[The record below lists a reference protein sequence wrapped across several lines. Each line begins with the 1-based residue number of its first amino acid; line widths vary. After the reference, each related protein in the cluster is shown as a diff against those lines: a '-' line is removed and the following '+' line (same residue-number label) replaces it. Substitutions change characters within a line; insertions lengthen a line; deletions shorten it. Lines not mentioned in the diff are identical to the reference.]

1 MNLTIE
7 KIQQAYNKL
16 KTYIYY
22 DNTELF
28 LREKL
33 VEFETDTIK
42 TDFNLNW
49 QVSNLYSEV
58 TDNIFDIFKQKE
70 KTINENLD
78 FKFNKILKELNN
90 FDENGDFFKQL
101 FESINVNFFPKKIHA
116 PDQDENFITN
126 KKQFGSYELERVTA
140 FIDMPIEFHII
151 SIIWINELGYK
162 FDAELLKECKG
173 NRLLLNKEK
182 SGVINTSSLFKPYF
196 TQYQKWRDES
206 IIVAQNL
213 LNEEKNALFINLD
226 IKDYFHSCRIDLD
239 KYFKIESETPNSV
252 NYILRKIHTIYSE
265 LIAKKH
271 KFPNDFSEELNN
283 KSLLPIGLLS
293 SYVIANNYLNDF
305 DKIITNKFKPAYYG
319 RYVDD
324 ILIVLSEPNI
334 DNYSNNTYEKYS
346 FDFEEYKSNILK
358 ETNSSLKDF
367 NLSKVDKYLLQT
379 LYPLFKVKPGADNKN
394 IIKID
399 QYDNLVCQSQKTLMY
414 YFDYEESDLVID
426 KLKQELDFKSSEFK
440 DLPDDNDGLGDFD
453 KNAYYLNYTDSDG
466 KVRTLKDYK
475 ENRYGLTVYLTNKIL
490 GATKHKQSV
499 SDEEIQKFLKL
510 FNGQNII
517 EFYRLWEKIFTYLL
531 VNNKPSEYVDF
542 YFRCIEEIQK
552 IKLHKDSFKGTNI
565 KEIYV
570 IDTLIGF
577 LDISHELVLSLHPN
591 FLKQNKK
598 VLKNFEYR
606 SNKIQSDYLSF
617 FFNEITRPDSFWSTR
632 YRKTNMMR
640 HHYVSIPL
648 LNYTKES
655 YTSSIN
661 LLSLNF
667 KIEEYTID
675 EDLIINSPRPIKFWE
690 CTISQLFT
698 DLKSQNENL
707 ENEQIN
713 IADYYESEHF
723 LDKAFKKFKEAN
735 KKHRSSDTFEDSID
749 NYKDK
754 FYKIIKQK
762 EKNDTLLE
770 IHSESDE
777 KNLTPKIGVA
787 NTFVSEKNII
797 DGLRNRPNISNHRY
811 QTLVKFLKE
820 TRRNNAD
827 IIAFPE
833 FFIPI
838 EIFSS
843 LVRYAEKNQ
852 SLLISGLEHI
862 TVNNFS
868 FNFVATVLPV
878 DINGYKD
885 ATIVF
890 RLKNHYAPIEEELI
904 KGNHYLI
911 PKPIQNRYHIFK
923 WKNIYFSVFYCFE
936 LANITHRSLL
946 RSKVDLLFAVEYNQ
960 DTNYFSN
967 LVESII
973 RDIHC
978 YVVQV
983 NSSHFGDTR
992 ISQPTK
998 SYNVD
1003 IVKLKGGENNV
1014 TVLGSIDIE
1023 KLREFQ
1029 RKKYSLT
1036 RTDKTFKPLPPDFDK
1051 NEVIKRIKNK

>member
-1 MNLTIE
+1 MNIE
-7 KIQQAYNKL
+7 IEQIKLAYSKL
-16 KTYIYY
+16 KTYVYY

-33 VEFETDTIK
+33 VEFETDTTK
-42 TDFNLNW
+42 TGFSLNW
-49 QVSNLYSEV
+49 QVSTLYSDNEK
-58 TDNIFDIFKQKE
+58 NIFDIFSQNE
-70 KTINENLD
+70 KNINDNLE
-78 FKFNKILKELNN
+78 FKFNKLLQEINN
-90 FDENGDFFKQL
+90 FNEKSEFFEHL
-101 FESINVNFFPKKIHA
+101 FNSIKVVFFPKKLNRQ
-116 PDQDENFITN
+116 DNDENFITN
-126 KKQFGSYELERVTA
+126 KKQSSNYELEKITA
-140 FIDMPIEFHII
+140 FIDMPIELHII
-151 SIIWINELGYK
+151 SVLWINEHGFK
-162 FDAELLKECKG
+162 FDAELLNECKG
-173 NRLLLNKEK
+173 NRLLLNKDK
-182 SGVINTSSLFKPYF
+182 TGVINNSSLFKPYF

-206 IIVAQNL
+206 IIAAQNL
-213 LNEEKNALFINLD
+213 LNDEKNALFINLD

-239 KYFKIESETPNSV
+239 KYFNIENDTSHNI
-252 NYILRKIHTIYSE
+252 NYILRKIHTTYSE
-265 LIAKKH
+265 LIANKYM
-271 KFPNDFSEELNN
+271 FPNDFSHELIS
-283 KSLLPIGLLS
+283 KSILPIGLLT
-293 SYVIANNYLNDF
+293 SYIIANHYLNDF

-334 DNYSNNTYEKYS
+334 ENYSKGIYEKYS
-346 FDFEEYKSNILK
+346 FDFDEYKIKILEETSNK
-358 ETNSSLKDF
+358 SDF

-379 LYPLFKVKPGADNKN
+379 LHPLFKIIPGSDNKN
-394 IIKID
+394 VIKID
-399 QYDNLVCQSQKTLMY
+399 QYDNLICQSQKTLMY
-414 YFDYEESDLVID
+414 YFDYQESDLVID

-499 SDEEIQKFLKL
+499 SDEEIHKFLKL
-510 FNGQNII
+510 FKGENII

-531 VNNKPSEYVDF
+531 VNNKPAEYVDF

-552 IKLHKDSFKGTNI
+552 INLKSQIFKDTNI
-565 KEIYV
+565 KNIY
-570 IDTLIGF
+570 IINTLIGF
-577 LDISHELVLSLHPN
+577 LDISHELVMSLNPN
-591 FLKQNKK
+591 FLKHNKK

-606 SNKIQSDYLSF
+606 SNKLEADYVNF
-617 FFNEITRPDSFWSTR
+617 FFNEITRPDSFWSMR
-632 YRKTNMMR
+632 YRKTNMLR

-648 LNYTKES
+648 LNYTEES
-655 YTSSIN
+655 YTKSIN

-667 KIEEYTID
+667 NVEQYTID
-675 EDLIINSPRPIKFWE
+675 DNLIVNSPRPIKFWE

-698 DLKSQNENL
+698 DLKTRSKDIKNEF
-707 ENEQIN
+707 IN
-713 IADYYESEHF
+713 IADYYESKHF
-723 LDKAFKKFKEAN
+723 LDYAFERFKKAN
-735 KKHRSSDTFEDSID
+735 LKHKSLDTFEDNID

-754 FYKIIKQK
+754 FYKILKQ
-762 EKNDTLLE
+762 NNSDDVLLE
-770 IHSESDE
+770 IHTNSDD
-777 KNLTPKIGVA
+777 KKLQPKIGVA
-787 NTFVSEKNII
+787 NTFISEKNII
-797 DGLRNRPNISNHRY
+797 EGLRNTPNISNSRY
-811 QTLVKFLKE
+811 QNLVRFLKE

-827 IIAFPE
+827 VVAFPE

-852 SLLISGLEHI
+852 TLIISGLEHI
-862 TVNNFS
+862 TVNSLS
-868 FNFVATVLPV
+868 FNFISTILPV
-878 DINGYKD
+878 EIDGYKD
-885 ATIVF
+885 ATIIF
-890 RLKNHYAPIEEELI
+890 RLKNHYAPSEEELI
-904 KGNHYLI
+904 KGNHFEI
-911 PKPIQNRYHIFK
+911 PKPLKNRYHILK

-946 RSKVDLLFAVEYNQ
+946 RSKIDLLFAIEYNQ

-992 ISQPTK
+992 ISQPSK
-998 SYNVD
+998 SYNID

-1014 TVLGSIDIE
+1014 TVLGTIEID

-1036 RTDKTFKPLPPDFDK
+1036 RVDKIFKPLPPDFDK
-1051 NEVIKRIKNK
+1051 TEVIKRIKNK

>member
-1 MNLTIE
+1 MNLTLD
-7 KIQQAYNKL
+7 KIQLAYNKL

-33 VEFETDTIK
+33 VEFETDTVK
-42 TDFNLNW
+42 SDFNINW
-49 QVSNLYSEV
+49 KISKLYSED
-58 TDNIFDIFKQKE
+58 TENIFDIFIEEE
-70 KTINENLD
+70 KSINENLD
-78 FKFNKILKELNN
+78 IKFKKLLKELNN
-90 FDENGDFFKQL
+90 YDENGEFFKHL
-101 FESINVNFFPKKIHA
+101 FDSINVNFFPKKIYT
-116 PDQDENFITN
+116 PDKDENFITN
-126 KKQFGSYELERVTA
+126 KKQFSFYELERVTA

-151 SIIWINELGYK
+151 SVLWINEFGYE

-182 SGVINTSSLFKPYF
+182 SGVIKNSSLFKPYF
-196 TQYQKWRDES
+196 TQYQKWRDDS

-213 LNEEKNALFINLD
+213 LNDEKNALFINLD
-226 IKDYFHSCRIDLD
+226 IKDYFHSCRIDLN
-239 KYFKIESETPNSV
+239 KYFNIDFDTPNSL
-252 NYILRKIHTIYSE
+252 NCILRKIHTIYSD

-271 KFPNDFSEELNN
+271 KYPNDFSEELNN

-346 FDFEEYKSNILK
+346 FDFEEYKKNILK
-358 ETNSSLKDF
+358 ETESGLQDF
-367 NLSKVDKYLLQT
+367 HLTKVDKYLLQT

-531 VNNKPSEYVDF
+531 VNNKPAEYVDF

-552 IKLHKDSFKGTNI
+552 IRLNKNSFKGTKI
-565 KEIYV
+565 KEIY
-570 IDTLIGF
+570 IINTLFGF

-606 SNKIQSDYLSF
+606 SNKIQADYLNY

-667 KIEEYTID
+667 KVEEYTID
-675 EDLIINSPRPIKFWE
+675 NNLIINSPRPIKFWE

-698 DLKSQNENL
+698 DLNCQSENL
-707 ENEQIN
+707 ENERLN
-713 IADYYESEHF
+713 IVDYYENEHF
-723 LDKAFKKFKEAN
+723 LDKSFKRFKEAN
-735 KKHRSSDTFEDSID
+735 VKHMSSDTFNDSID

-754 FYKIIKQK
+754 FYKLIKQT
-762 EKNDTLLE
+762 EKNETILE
-770 IHSESDE
+770 IHTNSDN
-777 KNLTPKIGVA
+777 KNLYPKIGVA

-843 LVRYAEKNQ
+843 LVKYSEKNQ

-862 TVNNFS
+862 TVNNIS
-868 FNFVATVLPV
+868 FNFVATVLPIE
-878 DINGYKD
+878 INGYKD

-904 KGNHYLI
+904 RGNHYLV

-946 RSKVDLLFAVEYNQ
+946 RSKIDLLFAIEYNQ

-992 ISQPTK
+992 ISQPSK

-1014 TVLGSIDIE
+1014 TVLGSIDIN

-1051 NEVIKRIKNK
+1051 SEVIKRINNK

>member
-1 MNLTIE
+1 MNLTLD
-7 KIQQAYNKL
+7 KIQSAYNKL
-16 KTYIYY
+16 KTYVYY
-22 DNTELF
+22 DNTELL

-42 TDFNLNW
+42 SDFKLNW
-49 QVSNLYSEV
+49 QVSNLYFEE

-70 KTINENLD
+70 KTINDNLV
-78 FKFNKILKELNN
+78 FKFTKILQELNN
-90 FDENGDFFKQL
+90 FNENSEFFKSL
-101 FESINVNFFPKKIHA
+101 FNSISVNFFPKKIFSK
-116 PDQDENFITN
+116 QEDENFITN
-126 KKQFGSYELERVTA
+126 KKQFALYEIERLNA
-140 FIDMPIEFHII
+140 FIDIPIEFHII
-151 SIIWINELGYK
+151 SILWINELGYK

-213 LNEEKNALFINLD
+213 LDDEKNALFINLD

-239 KYFKIESETPNSV
+239 KYFNIESTTPNSINFV
-252 NYILRKIHTIYSE
+252 LRKIHTIYSD
-265 LIAKKH
+265 LIAKKY
-271 KFPNDFSEELNN
+271 KFPNDFSNELNN
-283 KSLLPIGLLS
+283 RSLLPIGLLS
-293 SYVIANNYLNDF
+293 SYIIANNYLNDF
-305 DKIITNKFKPAYYG
+305 DKLITNKFKPAYYG

-334 DNYSNNTYEKYS
+334 ENYSNNTFEKYS
-346 FDFEEYKSNILK
+346 FNFEEYKSKILNDM
-358 ETNSSLKDF
+358 NSNLEDF
-367 NLSKVDKYLLQT
+367 KLSRVDEYLLQT
-379 LYPLFKVKPGADNKN
+379 LYPLFKVIPGSDGKN

-414 YFDYEESDLVID
+414 YFDYEESNLVID

-510 FNGQNII
+510 FYGQNII

-531 VNNKPSEYVDF
+531 VNNKPAEYVDF

-552 IKLHKDSFKGTNI
+552 IKLHKNSFQRTKI
-565 KEIYV
+565 DEKYV
-570 IDTLIGF
+570 INTLIKF

-598 VLKNFEYR
+598 VLKNFVYR
-606 SNKIQSDYLSF
+606 SNKIEANYLNF
-617 FFNEITRPDSFWSTR
+617 FFNEITRPDSFWSMR
-632 YRKTNMMR
+632 YRKTNMLR

-661 LLSLNF
+661 LLSLSF
-667 KIEEYTID
+667 KVEKYTID
-675 EDLIINSPRPIKFWE
+675 KTLILNSPRPIKFWE

-698 DLKSQNENL
+698 DLKAKSKNI
-707 ENEQIN
+707 ENEFLN
-713 IADYYESEHF
+713 IADYYSSNHF
-723 LDKAFKKFKEAN
+723 LDKAFNKFKKAN

-754 FYKIIKQK
+754 FFRIIEQQN
-762 EKNDTLLE
+762 KNDILLE
-770 IHSESDE
+770 IHSNSDE
-777 KNLTPKIGVA
+777 KNLKPKIGVA
-787 NTFVSEKNII
+787 NTFVSENNII
-797 DGLRNRPNISNHRY
+797 KGLRNKPNISNNRY

-852 SLLISGLEHI
+852 SVVISGLEHI

-868 FNFVATVLPV
+868 FNFVATVLPI

-904 KGNHYLI
+904 KGNHYFI

-936 LANITHRSLL
+936 LANIVHRSLL
-946 RSKVDLLFAVEYNQ
+946 RSKVDLLFAIEYNQ
-960 DTNYFSN
+960 DINYFSN

-998 SYNVD
+998 TYNID

-1014 TVLGSIDIE
+1014 TVIGSIDIE

-1029 RKKYSLT
+1029 RKKYSLS
-1036 RTDKTFKPLPPDFDK
+1036 RTDKTFKPLPPEFDK
-1051 NEVIKRIKNK
+1051 NEVIKRIKNQ

>member
-1 MNLTIE
+1 MNLTID
-7 KIQQAYNKL
+7 KIQLAYSKL
-16 KTYIYY
+16 KTYVYY

-33 VEFETDTIK
+33 IEFETDTIK
-42 TDFNLNW
+42 SDFKLSW
-49 QVSNLYSEV
+49 QVSNLYSDV
-58 TDNIFDIFKQKE
+58 TKNIVDIFSQKE

-78 FKFNKILKELNN
+78 YKFNKILTELNN
-90 FDENGDFFKQL
+90 FDENNDFFKEL
-101 FESINVNFFPKKIHA
+101 FKSINVNFFPKKIYT
-116 PDQDENFITN
+116 PEQDENFITN
-126 KKQFGSYELERVTA
+126 KKQYGTYELERVTA

-151 SIIWINELGYK
+151 SILWINELGYQ

-182 SGVINTSSLFKPYF
+182 TGVINSSSLFKPYF

-226 IKDYFHSCRIDLD
+226 IKDYFHSCRINLD
-239 KYFKIESETPNSV
+239 KYFNIESPNSV
-252 NYILRKIHTIYSE
+252 NYILRKIHIIYSE
-265 LIAKKH
+265 LIAKKYN
-271 KFPNDFSEELNN
+271 FPKDFSEELNN

-293 SYVIANNYLNDF
+293 SYIIANNYLNDF

-334 DNYSNNTYEKYS
+334 DNYSNKTYEKYS
-346 FDFEEYKSNILK
+346 FNFEEYKSRILK
-358 ETNSSLKDF
+358 ETKSDLKEF
-367 NLSKVDKYLLQT
+367 NLSRVDKYLLQT
-379 LYPLFKVKPGADNKN
+379 LNPLFTVIPGNNNKN

-399 QYDNLVCQSQKTLMY
+399 KYDNLVCQSEKTLMY

-475 ENRYGLTVYLTNKIL
+475 ENRYGLTIYLTNKIL
-490 GATKHKQSV
+490 GATKHKQNV

-531 VNNKPSEYVDF
+531 VNNKPAEYVDF

-552 IKLHKDSFKGTNI
+552 IKLHKDSFKATKI
-565 KEIYV
+565 KEFCV
-570 IDTLIGF
+570 INTLIGF

-606 SNKIQSDYLSF
+606 SNKIQTNYLSF

-667 KIEEYTID
+667 NVEDYTID
-675 EDLIINSPRPIKFWE
+675 QELIINSPRPLKFWE

-698 DLKSQNENL
+698 DLKYQTKNL
-707 ENEQIN
+707 ENEPLN

-723 LDKAFKKFKEAN
+723 LNEAFNRFKKAN
-735 KKHRSSDTFEDSID
+735 KKHRSVDTFEDSID
-749 NYKDK
+749 YYKDK
-754 FYKIIKQK
+754 FYKILEQ
-762 EKNDTLLE
+762 EEDSQTLLE
-770 IHSESDE
+770 IHSNSDE
-777 KNLTPKIGVA
+777 KIFKPKIGVA
-787 NTFVSEKNII
+787 NTLVSEKNII
-797 DGLRNRPNISNHRY
+797 EGLRNRPNISNNRVPNSC
-811 QTLVKFLKE
+811 QISK
-820 TRRNNAD
+820 RN
-827 IIAFPE
+827 
-833 FFIPI
+833 
-838 EIFSS
+838 
-843 LVRYAEKNQ
+843 
-852 SLLISGLEHI
+852 
-862 TVNNFS
+862 
-868 FNFVATVLPV
+868 
-878 DINGYKD
+878 
-885 ATIVF
+885 
-890 RLKNHYAPIEEELI
+890 
-904 KGNHYLI
+904 
-911 PKPIQNRYHIFK
+911 
-923 WKNIYFSVFYCFE
+923 
-936 LANITHRSLL
+936 
-946 RSKVDLLFAVEYNQ
+946 
-960 DTNYFSN
+960 
-967 LVESII
+967 
-973 RDIHC
+973 
-978 YVVQV
+978 
-983 NSSHFGDTR
+983 
-992 ISQPTK
+992 
-998 SYNVD
+998 
-1003 IVKLKGGENNV
+1003 
-1014 TVLGSIDIE
+1014 
-1023 KLREFQ
+1023 
-1029 RKKYSLT
+1029 
-1036 RTDKTFKPLPPDFDK
+1036 
-1051 NEVIKRIKNK
+1051 